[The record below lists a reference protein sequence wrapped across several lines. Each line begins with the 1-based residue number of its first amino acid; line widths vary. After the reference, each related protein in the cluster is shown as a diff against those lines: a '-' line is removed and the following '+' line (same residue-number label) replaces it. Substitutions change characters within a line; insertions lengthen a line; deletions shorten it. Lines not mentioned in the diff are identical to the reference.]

1 MHTPIGRR
9 LVLLLMAAFVIYGT
23 PEGVAR
29 AAADVLAQAAPKAKA
44 ADANRCISELKR
56 AMSEQ
61 RIPPRKEP
69 YEQAI
74 EICKKTGNLN
84 AAKAAVGAK

>member
-1 MHTPIGRR
+1 MHTQVSRR
-9 LVLLLMAAFVIYGT
+9 LVLLLVAAFAFFA
-23 PEGVAR
+23 PPPAFAR
-29 AAADVLAQAAPKAKA
+29 EMATSLAQAAPKAKA
-44 ADANRCISELKR
+44 ADANRCISELKK
-56 AMSEQ
+56 AMSAQ

-74 EICKKTGNLN
+74 DICKKTGDLD